1 MRIINYLKKE
11 KVMSIALLLAI
22 LSSFF
27 VHPDKQYANYID
39 VRVLGLLFCLMIT
52 IKGFQSIGIFD
63 KAAQA
68 LLKHTS
74 KSRTLIRL
82 LISIC
87 FFSSM
92 LITNDVALITFVPL
106 TVSVL
111 KKSHLEQ
118 HMIYTIVMQTIAANL
133 GSMLTPLGNPQNLY
147 LYGISDLNLLQ
158 FIAITAP
165 ITIVSLVLILLTSF
179 SIPNVPISV
188 NAQAFSNTFSTIPNH
203 ESKIRNKDLI
213 CYVLLFLI
221 DLIVVFRLIPWW
233 IAFIATI
240 LLVLLIK
247 RSFLFWRVDYA
258 LLFSF
263 VGFFI
268 FVGNIGRISFINQ
281 SINQIITGREILVSA
296 LFSQFMSNVPTAILL
311 SGFTTNVKALI
322 IGTNIGGLG
331 TLIASMASLIS
342 YKIYVETSGS
352 HKGIYVRVF
361 TFYNVIG
368 LLILLAFTTLQI

>member
-1 MRIINYLKKE
+1 M
-11 KVMSIALLLAI
+11 VT
-22 LSSFF
+22 
-27 VHPDKQYANYID
+27 V
-39 VRVLGLLFCLMIT
+39 
-52 IKGFQSIGIFD
+52 KGFQDIGIFD
-63 KAAQA
+63 QAAQV

-92 LITNDVALITFVPL
+92 LITNDVALITFVPF
-106 TVSVL
+106 TVLVL

-147 LYGISDLNLLQ
+147 LYGISINSD
-158 FIAITAP
+158 
-165 ITIVSLVLILLTSF
+165 SE
-179 SIPNVPISV
+179 
-188 NAQAFSNTFSTIPNH
+188 QAT
-203 ESKIRNKDLI
+203 RNKDLI
-213 CYVLLFLI
+213 CYILLFLV

-233 IAFIATI
+233 IAFIVTI

-247 RSFLFWRVDYA
+247 RSFLFRQVDYA
-258 LLFSF
+258 LLISF

-268 FVGNIGRISFINQ
+268 FVGNIGRIPFISQ
-281 SINQIITGREILVSA
+281 SINHIITDREILVSA

-322 IGTNIGGLG
+322 VGTNIGGLG

-342 YKIYVETSGS
+342 YKIYVETPDSQ
-352 HKGIYVRVF
+352 KEIYVRVF
-361 TFYNVIG
+361 TLYNVIG
-368 LLILLAFTTLQI
+368 LLILLSFTILQIQIHI